1 MQCGVTVFLQNSV
14 AVVGS
19 GPAGLMAATVLAK
32 AGITVHVYE
41 KKRGPAAKLLLAG
54 RSGLNISHHCTD
66 RPIWEYYQGVQS
78 QFKKVFERFSENQW
92 LEFVNAFGIETFLG
106 TSRRYFVKT
115 LKAAPLLKAWMQ
127 FLKNQGVNF
136 FYGMEISG
144 FESGSDGVT
153 LEFNHDPTQ
162 KKKFSA
168 ACLCLGGASWESK
181 ESPLRWP
188 AIFKNRGIEMT
199 AFTASNAGFNVD
211 WSSGFLKEAVGLPL
225 KNIGL
230 MSSTGM
236 DLGEVV
242 ITEYGLEGTPVY
254 NLKKS
259 ETVFLDLKPDMSHEM
274 VFDKLKTV
282 RENLSPLRRI
292 KKQLGLCDA
301 ALALLYHQAPD
312 RKSHELRDWAGWIK
326 NFPVELKSQ
335 RGLKEAISSS
345 GGIKWS
351 EVNESFMLKKF
362 PGVFIAGEMLDW
374 DAPTGGFL
382 IQGCVSLGFVAGEEI
397 KIYLDR
403 VM

>member
-1 MQCGVTVFLQNSV
+1 MQCDVAVLMQNSV

-32 AGITVHVYE
+32 SGITVHVYE

-54 RSGLNISHHCTD
+54 RSGLNISHNCTD
-66 RPIWEYYQGVQS
+66 RPIWEYYQGVES
-78 QFKKVFERFSENQW
+78 QFKKVFEKFSVNQW
-92 LEFVNAFGIETFLG
+92 LEFVNELGIETFLG

-115 LKAAPLLKAWMQ
+115 LKAAPLLKAWIQ
-127 FLKNQGVNF
+127 FLKNQGVTF

-153 LEFNHDPTQ
+153 LEFNHDPKQ
-162 KKKFSA
+162 KKIFSA
-168 ACLCLGGASWESK
+168 ACLCLGGASWEPK

-188 AIFKNRGIEMT
+188 EIFKNRGIEMT

-225 KNIGL
+225 KNIG
-230 MSSTGM
+230 MRSSSGM

-242 ITEYGLEGTPVY
+242 VTEYGLEGSPVY
-254 NLKKS
+254 NLKKP
-259 ETVFLDLKPDMSHEM
+259 ETVFLDLKPDMSREM
-274 VFDKLKTV
+274 ILDKLKTV

-301 ALALLYHQAPD
+301 ALALLYHHAPD
-312 RKSHELRDWAGWIK
+312 RKSHELREWTGWIK

-335 RGLKEAISSS
+335 RGLKEAISSA
-345 GGIKWS
+345 GGVEWS
-351 EVNESFMLKKF
+351 EVNEFFMLKKF
-362 PGVFIAGEMLDW
+362 PGVFVAGEMLDW

-382 IQGCVSLGFVAGEEI
+382 IQGCVSQGCVAAEEI
-397 KIYLDR
+397 KVYLDHA
-403 VM
+403 M